1 VSGPRR
7 RQSTL
12 CALLLLPACAGAAA
26 EGGGERPTPP
36 PGIDDINAVDA
47 FGYADSALRRRQ
59 DLKTTPQAV
68 EVLTSDDL
76 VDTPALGLPDR
87 LRYLPG
93 VDVYE
98 LRAGQYE
105 IGVHGYDG
113 FNNNRVQ
120 VLYDG
125 SDFSLA
131 EFGSVMWVGT
141 YNQSDL
147 ARVEVLK
154 GPSSVTYGANA
165 FGGVIALTGR
175 QPGDHHQLFSS
186 ASYGSDAL
194 VDADATAL
202 GPLGDAVYYKVGAG
216 GSHRGDIPGAVGQT
230 PYVASARTGETGRTD
245 LASLRWNALVGVR
258 LAAENRIEVDYH
270 GLDLSKWEFVNDLD
284 IGSDDAQV
292 RSHDLVVRLVGPWG
306 EVSQRRVRADDVD
319 SDQKA
324 VYIPAEDYKYAQVGF
339 HDETDETR
347 ALLHLPLAAHFLA
360 LGGEFRSWRSRSNL
374 WDAAGDFADQ
384 GTWAVAKLRNFA
396 LFGEDQWTIDPR
408 WTATAGLRMDDNSQ
422 AGVNWSPRLGLNWTP
437 DRDQFW
443 RLTYSRGYRMPTP
456 IEAFLRQ
463 YYFQSDQHLDA
474 ETIQEVDLGWQGRFD
489 QTTRL
494 GFDLFYSRSNDEIR
508 TVPLPS
514 AVMAANF
521 NPGAPGP
528 FTPGPFFSFSNV
540 DDPVHVLGLE
550 LSGEQAVDGTPLTV
564 FANGTWQLAR
574 HEHDVVYQSDGFASP
589 AGTLFRFDRDLGRTA
604 DAPPMWKANLGA
616 RYEQGHWFASIAG
629 RYVGA
634 HEVFS
639 FANSYFD
646 LGSPIELQR
655 LPAYVACDLA
665 VGWSFA
671 PNDRYGRYVRL
682 SVFDLFDSGHY
693 EWFRSKEATLLDTH
707 EHQST
712 SEIGRVVSVQVG
724 WLF

>member
-1 VSGPRR
+1 RHR
-7 RQSTL
+7 CTA
-12 CALLLLPACAGAAA
+12 CALLILPAWTGAVAAA
-26 EGGGERPTPP
+26 EGGGARPAPP
-36 PGIDDINAVDA
+36 PGIDDINAVDS

-76 VDTPALGLPDR
+76 VNTPALGLPDR
-87 LRYLPG
+87 LRYVPG

-98 LRAGQYE
+98 LLAGQYE
-105 IGVHGYDG
+105 IGIHGYNG
-113 FNNNRVQ
+113 INNNRVL

-131 EFGSVMWVGT
+131 EFGSVPWIGT

-165 FGGVIALTGR
+165 FGGVISLSGR
-175 QPGDHHQLFSS
+175 QPGDRQQVFSS
-186 ASYGSDAL
+186 ASYGSNAL

-202 GPLGDAVYYKVGAG
+202 GPLGEDLYYKVGIG
-216 GSHRGDIPGAVGQT
+216 GSHRGDIPGTVGET
-230 PYVASARTGETGRTD
+230 PYQASARTSETGHTD
-245 LASLRWNALVGVR
+245 LGSLRWNALVGVR
-258 LAAENRIEVDYH
+258 LPAENRIEVDYH
-270 GLDLSKWEFVNDLD
+270 GLDLYTWEFLHDLD
-284 IGSDDAQV
+284 IGSDNAQV
-292 RSHDLVVRLVGPWG
+292 RSHDLVVRLAGPWG
-306 EVSQRRVRADDVD
+306 EVSQRHVQSSNLD
-319 SDQKA
+319 SNQKA
-324 VYIPAEDYKYAQVGF
+324 VYIPAEDFKYAQVGF
-339 HDETDETR
+339 RDQTDETR
-347 ALLHLPLAAHFLA
+347 ALLHLPLGAHWLA
-360 LGGEFRSWRSRSNL
+360 VGGEWRSWRSRSNL
-374 WDAAGDFADQ
+374 WDAAGVFADQ
-384 GTWAVAKLRNFA
+384 GTWAVAKMRNLAF
-396 LFGEDQWTIDPR
+396 FGEDQWTIDPH
-408 WTATAGLRMDDNSQ
+408 WTATAGLRLDDNSQ
-422 AGVNWSPRLGLNWTP
+422 AGANWSPRLGLNWTP

-443 RLTYSRGYRMPTP
+443 RLSYSRGYRLPTP

-474 ETIQEVDLGWQGRFD
+474 ESIQEVDLGWQGRFD

-521 NPGAPGP
+521 NPTA
-528 FTPGPFFSFSNV
+528 PGPFFSFSNV
-540 DDPVHVLGLE
+540 DNPVHVLGLE
-550 LSGEQAVDGTPLTV
+550 LSGEQAVAGTPLTV

-589 AGTLFRFDRDLGRTA
+589 VGTLFRFDRNLGRTA
-604 DAPPMWKANLGA
+604 DAPPMWKANLGG
-616 RYEQGHWFASIAG
+616 RYEKDHWFASLAG

-646 LGSPIELQR
+646 LGSPIELQT
-655 LPAYVACDLA
+655 LPAYVACDLS

-671 PNDRYGRYVRL
+671 PNDRYGRFVRL
-682 SVFDLFDSGHY
+682 NVFDLFDSGHY